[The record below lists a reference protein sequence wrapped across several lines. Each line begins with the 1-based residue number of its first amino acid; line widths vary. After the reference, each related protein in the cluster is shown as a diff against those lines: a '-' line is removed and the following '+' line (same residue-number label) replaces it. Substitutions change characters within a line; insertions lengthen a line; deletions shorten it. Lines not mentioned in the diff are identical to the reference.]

1 MSGRVSMAPA
11 SAEPG
16 SAVVKARL
24 GDKTVE
30 MAQERRERTR
40 AVPVPAAV
48 QEAPLQ
54 AAKQWAAQPGFA
66 AWTVRL
72 ALAVARAAP
81 EPALP
86 QAGSPDALETCQR
99 VRFAQTRLPTTWRK
113 SLRGGA
119 AFSSL
124 GHSCRSLLSRS
135 RSEGAHE
142 IKQAALCLEK
152 RDAHEGDRAPDQA
165 GITPARALKFGP
177 LL

>member
-1 MSGRVSMAPA
+1 MSGRVAMAPA
-11 SAEPG
+11 SAEPE
-16 SAVVKARL
+16 SPVVKARL

-30 MAQERRERTR
+30 MAQERRERAK

-48 QEAPLQ
+48 QEAPFQ

-66 AWTVRL
+66 ARRVPV

-86 QAGSPDALETCQR
+86 QAGLPGARETCQR

-124 GHSCRSLLSRS
+124 GHSCRRLLPRS

-142 IKQAALCLEK
+142 IIQAALCLEK

-165 GITPARALKFGP
+165 GITPAGALKLGP